1 MAIKKTI
8 IIEVESE
15 DIDNAKRRL
24 DQLSSS
30 IDTAETNSNLRVDVD
45 DTQIEKAKVSLDQM
59 SSSLDT
65 TSNKA
70 NQASA
75 SLRGVADNGGAISV
89 LDRITG
95 GLATQL
101 RDGWEA
107 SKLFNGSLQKMKGA
121 LVASG
126 IGLFIVALA
135 LVVTY
140 WEEIKDLVQGTTRA
154 LERQQKSLNR
164 LIDRINHQLS
174 LNKLNKEILEK
185 QGKSTV
191 ELVRLEKLLLIE
203 KQKAVE
209 NSLINLKAQ
218 LEIENSKIREVGLL
232 EKGLIYLKGYV
243 FGYATIASDVAKAAG
258 IDIVSDLQGQIREL
272 EIKAAEV
279 KLALLGDGTKPKRTA
294 EGLGEDNALTPEDAK
309 ILSSAE
315 ILDQKLESI
324 ESNAAS
330 RRDKSFNEVLNDFE
344 AGIKAT
350 SKFTSD
356 IFSLADSLGKQDEK
370 SKEKRAR
377 ASFAVQKVMN
387 LSLAGIDAVK
397 SIQASLAQSPIA
409 IGPVPNPAG
418 IASLAFASA
427 TGAATIAKIATAK
440 FDSGITGVDVGG
452 ERGLG
457 ASPAAPS
464 FNLVEGTEGNQIN
477 ESINLGNQEPVQA
490 YVVSGDITTAQNL
503 DNNIITESGL

>member
-15 DIDNAKRRL
+15 DINNAKRRL
-24 DQLSSS
+24 DQLSTS
-30 IDTAETNSNLRVDVD
+30 INSAETNANIKVDVD
-45 DTQIEKAKVSLDQM
+45 DSQIEKAKVSLDQM

-65 TSNKA
+65 TSSKA
-70 NQASA
+70 NQTSTA
-75 SLRGVADNGGAISV
+75 LRGVADNGGAISV

-95 GLATQL
+95 GLASQL

-107 SKLFNGSLQKMKGA
+107 SKLFNGSLNKMKGA

-154 LERQQKSLNR
+154 LERQKESLDR

-174 LNKLNKEILEK
+174 LNKLNQQILEK

-191 ELVRLEKLLLIE
+191 ELVRLEKLLLLE

-209 NSLINLKAQ
+209 NSLINLEAQ

-243 FGYATIASDVAKAAG
+243 FGYSTIASDIAKAAG
-258 IDIVSDLQGQIREL
+258 FDIVSNLKGQIREL

-279 KLALLGDGTKPKRTA
+279 KLALLGEGTKPKRNA
-294 EGLGEDNALTPEDAK
+294 EGLGEDNALNPEDIK

-315 ILDQKLESI
+315 LLDQKLETI

-330 RRDKSFNEVLNDFE
+330 RRKKSFNEVLNDFE
-344 AGIKAT
+344 AGIQAT

-409 IGPVPNPAG
+409 IGAVPNPAG

-427 TGAATIAKIATAK
+427 SGAATIAKIATAK
-440 FDSGITGVDVGG
+440 FKGGIPGGGVGGVRDVGS
-452 ERGLG
+452 
-457 ASPAAPS
+457 APNAPA
-464 FNLVEGTEGNQIN
+464 FNLIEGTADNQIN
-477 ESINLGNQEPVQA
+477 ESINLNNQEPVQA

-503 DNNIITESGL
+503 ENNIITESGL